1 MSVKWDVAKPIFAKP
16 GNYTIS
22 GTVEGLAQK
31 AIANIEVKNKMN
43 LGGIKSEKFF
53 LLKSYKNIKKCKLKN

>member
-1 MSVKWDVAKPIFAKP
+1 MGCCQTNFAKP

-31 AIANIEVKNKMN
+31 
-43 LGGIKSEKFF
+43 GYS
-53 LLKSYKNIKKCKLKN
+53 

>member
-1 MSVKWDVAKPIFAKP
+1 MGCCQTNFAKP

-31 AIANIEVKNKMN
+31 AIANIEVK
-43 LGGIKSEKFF
+43 IK
-53 LLKSYKNIKKCKLKN
+53 